1 MDARDAEIDN
11 LKTII
16 IALNQKVKAKDDLEE
31 QLAALTETH
40 KSTNQAREELRIQLE
55 DASNAFAEEHEKKT
69 KFQELVIE
77 ENKNRQESEN
87 QKDEAI
93 GNLENQL

>member
-31 QLAALTETH
+31 
-40 KSTNQAREELRIQLE
+40 
-55 DASNAFAEEHEKKT
+55 
-69 KFQELVIE
+69 
-77 ENKNRQESEN
+77 
-87 QKDEAI
+87 
-93 GNLENQL
+93 